1 MMTTKRLLFQ
11 SVSQCEIIF
20 LSLESAVTLLLYLFK
35 FTVITMYVTWYCISR
50 CWYVYRRN
58 ERENTV
64 GRSLRKISESVTE
77 FETWIKCARE
87 PGAFCAWHGHTES
100 KVTRAYIQNNAIIFR
115 QPLYILRYATSYV
128 SLDVTMAIWTCV
140 CSSLLLSISLYVYM
154 LYGSR
159 IPSSISFWRFI
170 THSISSSSFSL
181 FWSLERSLLF
191 AYIYTYIYS
200 FCKAQR
206 WIGNSLLLL
215 PLIST
220 ALQSSPTVFKVVVVV
235 VAFIGTDNRRRRF
248 AIWSW
253 FQFTLCMDVDCGSFG
268 LFSVCFEPKNT
279 LVSRRVIRVHKWH
292 KMRRMCDFL
301 SFSIRVRILWRTAKR
316 TACAISLCNIADI
329 PVAPQYPMF
338 DSLTSDDTINLDVR
352 VIVSC
357 IFVFLPRFISLSRS
371 CFWTL
376 TFRWH

>member
-191 AYIYTYIYS
+191 AYIYTYIYIRFAKPNVGLVTRCCCCRLYPLLFS
-200 FCKAQR
+200 PLPPYLK
-206 WIGNSLLLL
+206 LLLL
-215 PLIST
+215 LLLLL
-220 ALQSSPTVFKVVVVV
+220 ALTTVVDVSPFEVDFSLHCAWMWIVE
-235 VAFIGTDNRRRRF
+235 ASDFSPFAANRKTH
-248 AIWSW
+248 WW
-253 FQFTLCMDVDCGSFG
+253 
-268 LFSVCFEPKNT
+268 
-279 LVSRRVIRVHKWH
+279 
-292 KMRRMCDFL
+292 
-301 SFSIRVRILWRTAKR
+301 
-316 TACAISLCNIADI
+316 ADE
-329 PVAPQYPMF
+329 
-338 DSLTSDDTINLDVR
+338 L
-352 VIVSC
+352 
-357 IFVFLPRFISLSRS
+357 
-371 CFWTL
+371 
-376 TFRWH
+376 

>member
-1 MMTTKRLLFQ
+1 MCTRTRCLLCLTWTYWIKGYTRLHTE
-11 SVSQCEIIF
+11 QCDYFSPAAIYSSLRYF
-20 LSLESAVTLLLYLFK
+20 VCLSWCDDGNMNLCVLLSLALYLSL
-35 FTVITMYVTWYCISR
+35 C
-50 CWYVYRRN
+50 VYAIWI
-58 ERENTV
+58 ENSFFNFVLAFYYTFNFFFIV
-64 GRSLRKISESVTE
+64 FSLLVV
-77 FETWIKCARE
+77 
-87 PGAFCAWHGHTES
+87 GAFASFRIHI
-100 KVTRAYIQNNAIIFR
+100 YI
-115 QPLYILRYATSYV
+115 
-128 SLDVTMAIWTCV
+128 
-140 CSSLLLSISLYVYM
+140 
-154 LYGSR
+154 
-159 IPSSISFWRFI
+159 
-170 THSISSSSFSL
+170 
-181 FWSLERSLLF
+181 
-191 AYIYTYIYS
+191 YIYS